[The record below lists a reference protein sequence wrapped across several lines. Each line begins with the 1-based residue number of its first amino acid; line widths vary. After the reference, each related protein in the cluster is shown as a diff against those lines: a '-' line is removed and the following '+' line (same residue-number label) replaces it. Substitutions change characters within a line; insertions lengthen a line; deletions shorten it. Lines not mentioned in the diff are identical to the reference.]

1 MAMMDSDFARDF
13 DKMKSTTSYV
23 FILTRGVINWVSK
36 LQIVMTLS
44 TKEIEYMAARAYKK
58 IV

>member
-1 MAMMDSDFARDF
+1 MDSDFARDF
-13 DKMKSTTSYV
+13 DKRRSTTSYV

-44 TKEIEYMAARAYKK
+44 AKEIEYMAAQAYKK
-58 IV
+58 VI

>member
-1 MAMMDSDFARDF
+1 MMDLDFARDF
-13 DKMKSTTSYV
+13 DKRRSTTSYA

-44 TKEIEYMAARAYKK
+44 TKEIEYMAAQAYKK
-58 IV
+58 VV